1 MEKETANLANKKDI
15 IEKKSMQI
23 LRFLNLSV
31 KNSNIV
37 DQLGIILRLYKYVIQ
52 NVYSEETDIKNVS
65 ESKEEEY
72 LNTLYK
78 GITRNPGLQT
88 TDAILFKHLL
98 YMKGFSSHILLS
110 KSRNGINNVSN
121 LVKIGKEWYF
131 FDSSLER
138 SIYTEQGE
146 VLYCCAALG
155 KEEYYKFNTPIGV
168 LPENLK
174 KTILPLPTTVA
185 DESMPRT
192 LIDGVVKN
200 IPDLIVKGNPE
211 FDKYFEDF
219 NRLFMPQVSR
229 KTKSDKEERE

>member
-1 MEKETANLANKKDI
+1 MGKETANLADKKDA

-23 LRFLNLSV
+23 LRFLNLSI

-52 NVYSEETDIKNVS
+52 NVYTEETDIKNAS

-72 LNTLYK
+72 LNALYK

-98 YMKGFSSHILLS
+98 YMKGFSSYILLS

-174 KTILPLPTTVA
+174 KPIVPLPTTVA

-200 IPDLIVKGNPE
+200 IPDLVTEGNPE
-211 FDKYFEDF
+211 FSKCYEDF
-219 NRLFMPQVSR
+219 NRLFMIPAR
-229 KTKSDKEERE
+229 KAKSDKEERE

>member
-1 MEKETANLANKKDI
+1 VGKETSNLESKKDI
-15 IEKKSMQI
+15 IQKKSMQI
-23 LRFLNLSV
+23 LRFLNLSI
-31 KNSNIV
+31 KNNNIV

-52 NVYSEETDIKNVS
+52 NVYYGEPETPNVS
-65 ESKEEEY
+65 GTKEEEY
-72 LNTLYK
+72 LNALYS

-98 YMKGFSSHILLS
+98 YMKGFNSHILLS
-110 KSRNGINNVSN
+110 KSRNGINNLSN

-138 SIYTEQGE
+138 SIYGEQGE

-155 KEEYYKFNTPIGV
+155 AEEYNKFNTPIGV

-174 KTILPLPTTVA
+174 KPILPLPTGIA

-200 IPDLIVKGNPE
+200 IPDLIVEGNPE
-211 FDKYFEDF
+211 FDKAYEDF
-219 NRLFMPQVSR
+219 DRLFKPIKKV
-229 KTKSDKEERE
+229 KSDKEERE